1 MRFCTSLVLSMLVA
15 TVALAAEK
23 GYEIKIHRPDKA
35 GMKFDVAITSALKRE
50 VSTTVDGRETRNP
63 EEVFAVEL
71 KAVAEIVEADEKG
84 RDLKVTYVIEKCVK
98 SAGEKDEELLPKGK
112 VLTAAIGSDGKQ
124 TVYTVAD
131 GKKLTEEQKDAIDL
145 VADLPPPNAALADEL
160 YGPKGAQK
168 IGDSW
173 SVSGSAIAED
183 LKRNDFVV
191 KPDAISGTVKLNG
204 LEKSSGIQCLNITGE
219 MKVAR
224 AKMKPS
230 NDEHALPLRNATI
243 ESSFS
248 WLLPVDPALNH
259 TFAYGTVISTYS
271 MGGTAGN
278 GGDFKREL
286 KTTRMYEIRAIPL
299 P

>member
-1 MRFCTSLVLSMLVA
+1 MMTAVVSLAVLSSEVRLYVTRA
-15 TVALAAEK
+15 GV
-23 GYEIKIHRPDKA
+23 IK
-35 GMKFDVAITSALKRE
+35 
-50 VSTTVDGRETRNP
+50 ETRISA
-63 EEVFAVEL
+63 EE
-71 KAVAEIVEADEKG
+71 
-84 RDLKVTYVIEKCVK
+84 
-98 SAGEKDEELLPKGK
+98 
-112 VLTAAIGSDGKQ
+112 AAHD
-124 TVYTVAD
+124 
-131 GKKLTEEQKDAIDL
+131 
-145 VADLPPPNAALADEL
+145 
-160 YGPKGAQK
+160 
-168 IGDSW
+168 
-173 SVSGSAIAED
+173 IAED
-183 LKRNDFVV
+183 LKRNDFLV

-271 MGGTAGN
+271 MGSTAGN